1 MSLGALVLPS
11 VKWDE
16 TCVPSEGAECKAFG
30 SLKGNV
36 VCQTSQLSAHP
47 QCLLGSSVT
56 LVVPS
61 ERLRPR
67 EGKGPAQVPK
77 EAEMNP
83 ELEPRPQLSFPAVLT
98 KHRKARNSELET
110 QSLLRSNSQK
120 T

>member
-1 MSLGALVLPS
+1 MPG
-11 VKWDE
+11 
-16 TCVPSEGAECKAFG
+16 
-30 SLKGNV
+30 
-36 VCQTSQLSAHP
+36 LSAF
-47 QCLLGSSVT
+47 CSLSVLAGLLTVT
-56 LVVPS
+56 LVVLS

-98 KHRKARNSELET
+98 TKHREARNSELET